1 MATLLS
7 AYTEIGFTI
16 LPHMLDNNDLEML
29 KYPGK
34 YVIGFITYNK
44 IDHTYTFKYTEPEGF
59 SVSNKHWSLDIL
71 KKFPYCDQADGWVVF
86 NCPPHKAKQAY
97 PQVFG
102 NSIKIDHWDSWSVE
116 GADAKVAVITS
127 WELA

>member
-1 MATLLS
+1 
-7 AYTEIGFTI
+7 
-16 LPHMLDNNDLEML
+16 MLDNNDQEML
-29 KYPGK
+29 KYPDK

-44 IDHTYTFKYTEPEGF
+44 IDRTYTFNYSESEGF
-59 SVSNKHWSLDIL
+59 SVCNTHWSLDIL

-86 NCPPHKAKQAY
+86 NCPPHKAKNAY

-102 NSIKIDHWDSWSVE
+102 DSIKIDHWDSWSVE

>member
-16 LPHMLDNNDLEML
+16 LPHMMDSDQLEML

-34 YVIGFITYNK
+34 HVIGFITYDK
-44 IDHTYTFKYTEPEGF
+44 ATCVYTFNYTKPEGLTL
-59 SVSNKHWSLDIL
+59 SNTHWSLDIF
-71 KKFPYCDQADGWVVF
+71 KKFPYCDEADAWVVF
-86 NCPPHKAKQAY
+86 NCPPHKAKKAY
-97 PQVFG
+97 PQIFG
-102 NSIKIDHWDSWSVE
+102 ESIQIHYWDSWSVE